1 MGIGKKMTSIRWL
14 LAAALI
20 LTWSSTAAFGCSS
33 DQDCGAGRQCLSCL
47 EKASSGAVC
56 VRSAATNQFQ
66 LLNNSLPFNK
76 YAFLTTHNAFAINNY
91 PLHTPIPRLTE
102 TNQEDTITEQL
113 NNGVRALMLDT
124 YDFQGDVWMCHSFGG
139 NCHDFTAF
147 GPAIDY
153 LKEVEAFMSANPS
166 EVVTI
171 ILEDYVR
178 AANGLTKVFTDAGLV
193 KYWFPVSKMPENGSG
208 DWPLVSDMVKNNQ
221 RLIVFTSD
229 QSKESSE
236 GVAYQWTYM
245 GADGDGGMKTGSCP
259 NRAESSSM
267 DDKTKSLVLMNFFR
281 SVPMEDLS
289 CGDNSG
295 NLMDMVTTCEVAS
308 GNRWANFLAVDY
320 YKVCMY
326 FPFVYPNFEA
336 KLLVLMCKI
345 ENSDDSI
352 LLCGQRSEGGGVFQ
366 ALDTLN
372 GKLLCGCDDVHGCV
386 VSSE

>member
-1 MGIGKKMTSIRWL
+1 
-14 LAAALI
+14 
-20 LTWSSTAAFGCSS
+20 
-33 DQDCGAGRQCLSCL
+33 
-47 EKASSGAVC
+47 
-56 VRSAATNQFQ
+56 
-66 LLNNSLPFNK
+66 NSLPFNK
-76 YAFLTTHNAFAINNY
+76 YAFLTTHNAFAINN
-91 PLHTPIPRLTE
+91 PRVTE
-102 TNQEDTITEQL
+102 TNQEDSITEQL

-171 ILEDYVR
+171 ILEDYVQ
-178 AANGLTKVFTDAGLV
+178 AANGLTKVFTDAGLM
-193 KYWFPVSKMPENGSG
+193 KYWFPVSSMPKNGSG

-221 RLIVFTSD
+221 RLIVFTSV

-236 GVAYQWTYM
+236 GIAYQWTYM
-245 GADGDGGMKTGSCP
+245 VENQYGDGGMKTGSCP
-259 NRAESSSM
+259 NRAESAAM

-281 SVPMEDLS
+281 SVPMEDLA

-295 NLMDMVTTCEVAS
+295 SLMDMVTTCEVAA

-320 YKVCMY
+320 YK
-326 FPFVYPNFEA
+326 
-336 KLLVLMCKI
+336 
-345 ENSDDSI
+345 
-352 LLCGQRSEGGGVFQ
+352 RSEGGGAFQ
-366 ALDTLN
+366 AMDTLN

-386 VSSE
+386 VSSK